1 MENTEDKQLQETR
14 DIYNNAKFFV
24 DIHNS
29 YKSLLNLF
37 THMETDYLRQ
47 CNRLNYTELQV
58 KTKAFYHTTQIFN
71 EAKLKLLKLKM
82 FTQHKE

>member
-1 MENTEDKQLQETR
+1 METENVQLEESR
-14 DIYNNAKFFV
+14 DIYNNAQFFL

-47 CNRLNYTELQV
+47 CNKLNYTDLQV
-58 KTKAFYHTTQIFN
+58 KTEAFYHTTQIFN

-82 FTQHKE
+82 INKSN